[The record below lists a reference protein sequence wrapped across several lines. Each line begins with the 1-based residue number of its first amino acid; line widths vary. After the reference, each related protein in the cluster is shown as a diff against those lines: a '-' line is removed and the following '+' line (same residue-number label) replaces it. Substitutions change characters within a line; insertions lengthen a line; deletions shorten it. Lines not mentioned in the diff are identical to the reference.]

1 MAILNANGKI
11 LKANGKIL
19 GKQEGSGDTVVIG
32 NRAYPYKRFG
42 NLYWLTE
49 NLKESVGTN
58 APPAG
63 NPANVESKGLLY
75 RLSTMMSLPNKVP
88 TTSFANLIPNGWRI
102 PTASDVAD
110 LFASV
115 GGESVAYRELAKEES
130 GFNLT
135 YPGYYSSYIG
145 YTGFNNIFY
154 FAMTGEVPSYFYQT
168 YSLMDYRTF
177 YQSFSGEAYVSL
189 RLVKNAT

>member
-1 MAILNANGKI
+1 MTI

-19 GKQEGSGDTVVIG
+19 NANGKLIVKQEGSGDTVVIG

-42 NLYWLTE
+42 NLFWLTE
-49 NLKESVGTN
+49 NLKENVGTN
-58 APPAG
+58 APPKG
-63 NPANVESKGLLY
+63 IPANVESEGLLY

-115 GGESVAYRELAKEES
+115 GGESVAYRELAKEEY

-135 YPGYYSSYIG
+135 YPGLYDGSSYSDYG
-145 YTGFNNIFY
+145 DSFY
-154 FAMTGEVPSYFYQT
+154 FAMTGDIPSYFYQT
-168 YSLMDYRTF
+168 YALMDFRTF
-177 YQSFSGEAYVSL
+177 YQSFSGSTYISL
-189 RLVKNAT
+189 RLVKSAT

>member
-1 MAILNANGKI
+1 MILTQHGING
-11 LKANGKIL
+11 LPRGAG
-19 GKQEGSGDTVVIG
+19 GDEVVIG
-32 NRAYPYKRFG
+32 TRSYPYKKFG

-58 APPAG
+58 APPG
-63 NPANVESKGLLY
+63 DNPANVESYGLLY

-145 YTGFNNIFY
+145 YSDFNNAFH
-154 FAMTGEVPSYFYQT
+154 FAMTGKVPSNLYQT

-177 YQSFSGEAYVSL
+177 YQSFSGETCVSL
-189 RLVKNAT
+189 RLVKDAT